1 MRIWNPTVG
10 RFRKRLSSWDLVR
23 KMADT
28 DTRTEAQKRRDKTI
42 VAVTRTN
49 GDRVETTMVKQNA
62 EVR

>member
-1 MRIWNPTVG
+1 
-10 RFRKRLSSWDLVR
+10 
-23 KMADT
+23 MADT
-28 DTRTEAQKRRDKTI
+28 DTRTEAQKRRDKAI